1 MRTDGTK
8 SAFLP
13 GVCVKSCVMP
23 HESGADSASCDAP
36 PRMAVMRP
44 NAKSL
49 PASINSR
56 DLRPHDILV
65 ISALAAGGLA
75 AIAWAVFLS
84 WLVVKLAGGHLSM
97 DAMAFALGA
106 VVIVIVGL
114 FVLLSHRRMRRI
126 EARLHTV
133 SKTLHEVSQ
142 TVSGL
147 QQSESRRF
155 LAVLKSDAIRE
166 VNREVNDDL
175 SLVPSNDIASSP
187 QTTSLAD

>member
-1 MRTDGTK
+1 
-8 SAFLP
+8 
-13 GVCVKSCVMP
+13 
-23 HESGADSASCDAP
+23 
-36 PRMAVMRP
+36 MAVMRP

-75 AIAWAVFLS
+75 AIAWAVFLF

-97 DAMAFALGA
+97 DTMAFALGA
-106 VVIVIVGL
+106 VVIVILGL

-142 TVSGL
+142 TVRGL

-155 LAVLKSDAIRE
+155 LAALKSDAIRE
-166 VNREVNDDL
+166 VNREVNGQDLDDL

>member
-1 MRTDGTK
+1 MNQEQT
-8 SAFLP
+8 
-13 GVCVKSCVMP
+13 
-23 HESGADSASCDAP
+23 SASCDAP

-75 AIAWAVFLS
+75 AIAWAVFLF

-106 VVIVIVGL
+106 VIVILGL
-114 FVLLSHRRMRRI
+114 LVLLSHRRMRRI
-126 EARLHTV
+126 EARLHKV

-155 LAVLKSDAIRE
+155 FAALNSDAIRE
-166 VNREVNDDL
+166 VNREVNGQDLDDL

>member
-1 MRTDGTK
+1 
-8 SAFLP
+8 
-13 GVCVKSCVMP
+13 
-23 HESGADSASCDAP
+23 
-36 PRMAVMRP
+36 MAVMRP

-106 VVIVIVGL
+106 VIIVILGL
-114 FVLLSHRRMRRI
+114 FALLSHRRMRRI
-126 EARLHTV
+126 EARLHKV

-155 LAVLKSDAIRE
+155 LAALKSDAIRE
-166 VNREVNDDL
+166 VNREVNGQDLDDL
-175 SLVPSNDIASSP
+175 SLVPSDDIASSP